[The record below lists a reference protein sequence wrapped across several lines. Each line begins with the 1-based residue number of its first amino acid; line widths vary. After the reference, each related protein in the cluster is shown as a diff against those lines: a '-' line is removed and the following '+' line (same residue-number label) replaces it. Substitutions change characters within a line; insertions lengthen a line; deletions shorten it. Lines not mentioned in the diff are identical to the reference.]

1 MPPTQSSSGSN
12 LDAAIFRSIVS
23 KSSIGVLIIQKDKIL
38 YANATAAEM
47 AGVSLERIRR
57 WTMNDVF
64 QNLIETDREKAQ
76 KLYEE
81 RVGDGSVSQ
90 ELIFSYAHS
99 SGKTR
104 AVSVEVQ
111 EMDVGEE
118 PALLVLCSDV
128 TEVIEAKEGLRLKE
142 NDIQE
147 SEQQYQLIL
156 ESLGDAIH
164 VVERDMTVILQN
176 QAMYEWLSTF
186 NLKQEIV
193 GVKLIDAFPHL
204 SKETLNEYEQ
214 VFRTGKSHFIIQKPP
229 STLGELVVEVRKIPL
244 LKAGKVEQVITVIRD
259 VTEQHNAEAALRESE
274 MKYRSLFDN
283 AADEIYIHDLEGVLL
298 AVNPIACERL
308 GYAQEELLE
317 MTISEIDSDTAVERI
332 PKIMKE
338 IMDNKMARFES
349 EHLAKDGSIYPI
361 EVNARLIEYEGQS
374 AIQSSARDI
383 STRKVAEKALQESEA
398 KYSQLFIRSN
408 DAIFLHDLDG
418 RIIDANDRALQLFQF
433 SISDMLQLNIA
444 ELHPESVLEASAKA
458 FTNIVKEESVRF
470 EIEFKKKNGEIFT
483 ADVSA
488 NLISIAGERVVQGI
502 VRDITEKKMAET
514 ALRESQE
521 QFSMFA
527 NTVPGP
533 VFIKDK
539 DSNIIY
545 VNQYMIDSMGA
556 HDWVGKSTLKIF
568 PKQLAQEMIES
579 DQKALREGLTEIRQ
593 VVPDKN
599 GIEHVYKTYKFPLKR
614 IDKEPLLCGISLD
627 ITELVRAEE
636 ALRESE
642 ERFRLLYE
650 NLSDGVFLTNS
661 QGLITMAGERSQEIF
676 GYSPEELV
684 GTHFSGLVHPDE
696 REGIINAF
704 RERIIS
710 GGEQKAGLEVK
721 GVRKDGSEF
730 FFHIT
735 NTLLFEDDKPA
746 GFQSLIRDVSDRK
759 EVLEALR
766 EQKERYQVLFDA
778 SPIAIGVSDP
788 AGNVK
793 DTNRQMEELLGY
805 SKEEHKEMGVVATY
819 VDPKDRP
826 GLIKLLDD
834 TGKVRDFSVKLKR
847 KDGQSLDILI
857 NVDRIEFGDGT
868 VLLSTMRDVTELSR
882 ISKELEEAHA
892 RAEFF
897 NDLMAHDLNNIHQGI
912 LSSLEL
918 LMLKP
923 EFPEGL
929 QDLSC
934 GALDQ
939 AQRAIMLIAN
949 VKKLAK
955 IEKSTTTS
963 AFDLYTVIE
972 KSIELVTA
980 AFPRKIPEIEMKL
993 EKNEYSV
1000 LADEFLLEVFYNLLH
1015 NSLKSDPK
1023 ERVQIEI
1030 AIDKVTDDNQLIIKV
1045 MDKGPGIS
1053 NSRKK
1058 SLFTRLERS
1067 TTSGSGIG
1075 LTLVRRILDHYGG
1088 SIKVENRVLGDH
1100 TQGVC
1105 FVLSL
1110 PLSERKA

>member
-1 MPPTQSSSGSN
+1 MPPIQSDSGSS

-23 KSSIGVLIIQKDKIL
+23 KSSIGILIFQKDKIL

-57 WTMNDVF
+57 WTINEVF
-64 QNLIETDREKAQ
+64 QNLLETDRGKAQ
-76 KLYEE
+76 KLYED
-81 RVGDGSVSQ
+81 RVGYGSSSQ
-90 ELIFSYAHS
+90 ELMFSYVHS

-104 AVSVEVQ
+104 TVSVEVQ
-111 EMDVGEE
+111 EMEVGEE
-118 PALLVLCSDV
+118 PALLVMCNDI
-128 TEVIEAKEGLRLKE
+128 TEVAEVQEGLRFRE
-142 NDIQE
+142 NEIQE

-164 VVERDMTVILQN
+164 VVDRDMTVILQN
-176 QAMYEWLSTF
+176 HAMYEWLSTF
-186 NLKQEIV
+186 NLEQKIV
-193 GVKLIDAFPHL
+193 GVKLIEAFPHL
-204 SKETLNEYEQ
+204 SQETLNEYEQ
-214 VFRTGKSHFIIQKPP
+214 VFNTGNTHFIIQKPP
-229 STLGELVVEVRKIPL
+229 STLGELVVEIRKIPL

-259 VTEQHNAEAALRESE
+259 ITEQHNAEAALKESE

-283 AADEIYIHDLEGVLL
+283 AADEIYIHDLDGVIL
-298 AVNPIACERL
+298 AVNPTACERL
-308 GYAQEELLE
+308 GFTKEELLE
-317 MTISEIDSDTAVERI
+317 KNLSEIDTDAAAERI
-332 PKIMKE
+332 PSIMKE
-338 IMDNKMARFES
+338 IMDKKMARFES

-361 EVNARLIEYEGQS
+361 EVSARMIEYGGES
-374 AIQSSARDI
+374 AIQSIARDI
-383 STRKVAEKALQESEA
+383 TTRKVAEKALQESEA
-398 KYSQLFIRSN
+398 KYSKLFIRSN

-418 RIIDANDRALQLFQF
+418 KIIDANDRALQLFQF
-433 SISDMLQLNIA
+433 SISEMLQLNIV
-444 ELHPESVLEASAKA
+444 ELHPESSLEASANA
-458 FTNIVKEESVRF
+458 FANIVKEESVRF
-470 EIEFKKKNGEIFT
+470 EIEFKKKSGDIFI

-502 VRDITEKKMAET
+502 VRDITEKKLAET
-514 ALRESQE
+514 ALLESQQ

-527 NTVPGP
+527 NTIPGP

-539 DSNIIY
+539 DSNLIY
-545 VNQYMIDSMGA
+545 VNQYMIDNMGA
-556 HDWVGKSTLKIF
+556 NDWIGQNTMKIF
-568 PKQLAQEMIES
+568 PKHLAQEMVAS
-579 DQKALREGLTEIRQ
+579 DRKAIREGLTEIRQ

-599 GIEHVYKTYKFPLKR
+599 GREHVYKTYKFPLKR
-614 IDKEPLLCGISLD
+614 TNKEALLCGISLD

-642 ERFRLLYE
+642 ERYRLLYE

-661 QGLITMAGERSQEIF
+661 QGMITMAGERSLELF

-696 REGIINAF
+696 REDIITAF
-704 RERIIS
+704 RDRIIS
-710 GGEQKAGLEVK
+710 GAEQKTGLEVK

-735 NTLLFEDDKPA
+735 NTLLFEDDKPV
-746 GFQSLIRDVSDRK
+746 GFQSLVRDVSDRK

-788 AGNVK
+788 AGNVI
-793 DTNRQMEELLGY
+793 DTNKQIEELLGY
-805 SKEEHKEMGVVATY
+805 TKEEHKEMGVVPTY
-819 VDPKDRP
+819 VDPKDRLR
-826 GLIKLLDD
+826 LIKILDD

-847 KDGQSLDILI
+847 KDGQSLDVLI
-857 NVDRIEFGDGT
+857 NVDRIDFGDGT
-868 VLLSTMRDVTELSR
+868 VHLSTMRDVTELYR
-882 ISKELEEAHA
+882 ISKELEKAHA

-912 LSSLEL
+912 LASLEL

-929 QDLSC
+929 QDLTG
-934 GALDQ
+934 GALEQ

-955 IEKSTTTS
+955 IDKSTTMS
-963 AFDLYTVIE
+963 SFDLYTVIE
-972 KSIELVTA
+972 KSIELVAA
-980 AFPRKIPEIEMKL
+980 AFPRKVPEINMKL
-993 EKNEYSV
+993 KKNEYRV
-1000 LADEFLLEVFYNLLH
+1000 MADEFLLEVFYNLLH
-1015 NSLKSDPK
+1015 NSIKSDPK
-1023 ERVQIEI
+1023 ERVPIEI
-1030 AIDKVTDDNQLIIKV
+1030 EIDKVSDDNQLIIKIR
-1045 MDKGPGIS
+1045 DKGPGIS
-1053 NSRKK
+1053 DSRKR

-1088 SIKVENRVLGDH
+1088 SIKVENRILGDH
-1100 TQGVC
+1100 TQGAC
-1105 FVLSL
+1105 FVVSL
-1110 PLSERKA
+1110 PLS